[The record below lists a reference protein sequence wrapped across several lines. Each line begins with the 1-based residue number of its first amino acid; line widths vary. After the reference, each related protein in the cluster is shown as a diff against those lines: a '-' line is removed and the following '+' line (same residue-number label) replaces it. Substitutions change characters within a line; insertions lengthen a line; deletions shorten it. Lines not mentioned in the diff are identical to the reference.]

1 MEKYEVIVIGAGA
14 SGLATSWFLTK
25 EGFKV
30 ACFEQGDFL
39 NKEKLVPIKDGGEL
53 QKYNILSPDPNIRSN
68 LSDYP
73 IDCSNSPIEIA
84 NYNGVG
90 GSTIL
95 FSGQYPRL
103 KQSDFKVYSNDGIAV
118 DWPIR
123 YEDLLPFFNI
133 NDELTGVSGL
143 EGDIMESNFK
153 ATMPPLPFGKM
164 GRKLIQGFENLNW
177 HWWPAYSAINSIE
190 YDGRPADDHS
200 RPSNMGGDINGGK
213 GSTNHTYLPRA
224 LKNGLILKTKSRV
237 IKLIKDENED
247 KIKRIIYLD
256 QKGSLCSAEADI
268 FVLAASG
275 IGTPKLL
282 LNSNQSDNRGI
293 ANSSDLVG
301 RNLMLHP
308 LGYVEGHFR
317 ENLNSNI
324 GPQGCCILSQE
335 FYSSKKD
342 RGFLRGYTFQ
352 VIGGPLPIE
361 SALNLT
367 SRKLVKFGKNFI
379 SEFQSIYNHTAHL
392 TVISE
397 DLPEKHNRVTLSKN
411 VVDKFNILGVDINY
425 KISENTKKILSHGLN
440 NGRII
445 MKASGAYKSF
455 ASGPVRNTG
464 WHTLGTC
471 CMGDDPKKSVV
482 NSFGKTHDIQNL
494 FIVDGSIFPTSGGVN
509 PASTIQSLALYISNN
524 IKERYSHLISK

>member
-1 MEKYEVIVIGAGA
+1 MEKYEVIIIGAGA
-14 SGLATSWFLTK
+14 SGLASSWFLSK
-25 EGFKV
+25 AGFKV
-30 ACFEQGDFL
+30 ACFEQGDYL
-39 NKEKLVPIKDGGEL
+39 NKEELVPIKKGGEL
-53 QKYNILSPDPNIRSN
+53 QRYDLLSPDPNIRN
-68 LSDYP
+68 NFCDYP

-95 FSGQYPRL
+95 FSAQYPRL
-103 KQSDFKVYSNDGIAV
+103 KPNDFKVKSNDGIAV
-118 DWPIR
+118 DWPIK

-143 EGDIMESNFK
+143 EGDPMESNFK
-153 ATMPPLPFGKM
+153 ANMPPLPFGEM
-164 GRKLIQGFENLNW
+164 GRKLISGFESLNW
-177 HWWPAYSAINSIE
+177 HWWPAYSAINSIG
-190 YDGRPADDHS
+190 YDGRPADDHL
-200 RPSNMGGDINGGK
+200 RPSNMAGDLNGGK
-213 GSTNHTYLPRA
+213 GSTNNTYLPKA
-224 LKNGLILKTKSRV
+224 LENGLILKIKSKV
-237 IKLIKDENED
+237 IKLIKDPHQE
-247 KIKRIIYLD
+247 KIKEIIYVD
-256 QKGSLCSAEADI
+256 DKGNQNSAEADI
-268 FVLAASG
+268 FILAASG

-282 LNSNQSDNRGI
+282 LNSNKSDHRGI

-335 FYSSKKD
+335 FYSSKKE

-352 VIGGPLPIE
+352 VIGGPLPVE
-361 SALNLT
+361 SALNL
-367 SRKLVKFGKNFI
+367 SARKLVKFGKNFI

-411 VVDKFNILGVDINY
+411 KVDKFNISGVEISY
-425 KISENTKKILSHGLN
+425 KISENTKKMLSHGLN
-440 NGRII
+440 NGRKI
-445 MKASGAYKSF
+445 MKEAGAYKSF

-471 CMGDDPKKSVV
+471 CMGDDPKESVV
-482 NSFGKTHDIQNL
+482 NSFGKTHDINNL
-494 FIVDGSIFPTSGGVN
+494 FIVDGSLFPTSGGVN
-509 PASTIQSLALYISNN
+509 PASTIQTLALYISNK
-524 IKERYSHLISK
+524 IVERYKHLISK